1 MQSLEPAI
9 YEVRAQGV
17 KLPARRI
24 GRNRAQARPEA
35 TGRTMRAPIPSAKSA
50 SFLILTTYGSFHQKA
65 VLLKRI
71 NVIWSVHS
79 HLKK

>member
-17 KLPARRI
+17 KLLAS
-24 GRNRAQARPEA
+24 RNRRNRMQARPEP
-35 TGRTMRAPIPSAKSA
+35 TVRTMPASIPSAKIRVHPDHGR
-50 SFLILTTYGSFHQKA
+50 FQQNA

-71 NVIWSVHS
+71 NVIWAVQSY
-79 HLKK
+79 L